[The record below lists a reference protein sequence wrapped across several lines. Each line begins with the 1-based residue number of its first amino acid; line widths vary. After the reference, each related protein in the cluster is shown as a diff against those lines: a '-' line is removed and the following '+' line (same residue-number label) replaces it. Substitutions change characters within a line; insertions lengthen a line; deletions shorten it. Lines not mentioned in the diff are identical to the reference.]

1 MHSSTY
7 FLRLVA
13 TGTILSAE
21 TTVSTLFFLTASF
34 TFPLWRD
41 QYLATSCSTRSP
53 SFSKAKMAAFEDG
66 GLDALGDRGVLQ
78 VLDEAAADERL
89 ALDHVRGGVFH
100 REE

>member
-41 QYLATSCSTRSP
+41 LHLATSFHSISL
-53 SFSKAKMAAFEDG
+53 ALEDDDF
-66 GLDALGDRGVLQ
+66 GLEALGDRGVPR
-78 VLDEAAADERL
+78 VLDEAAVDERL
-89 ALDHVRGGVFH
+89 ALEDHVRGGVFH
-100 REE
+100 RDLVRAG